1 MITSNGISGCEW
13 GTYSLIGGEKL
24 SDMASRI
31 VLAKFQPPF
40 GDASANPISTG
51 GNYLPSVTDYPP
63 RPTKPLSDYA
73 ADLAFQLLQSMQ
85 YVLPEQPVAIS
96 TFVEFDQQLSNTTA
110 VGNQLAEHMYYQM
123 QRLGIPVADIKLS
136 SQIRVTPAG
145 DLVFSRDSYLDTKQR
160 VNYVLAGTILRD
172 SAGLVVNARVM
183 HMRTKTVIGS
193 AQLHIPDFVLAAPTG
208 IEHPDI
214 SRLRALFLKAVVQP
228 VVQ

>member
-1 MITSNGISGCEW
+1 MKVGICLAAVVVLSGCQLLPE
-13 GTYSLIGGEKL
+13 YQHSCIPCVPAPVADDDE
-24 SDMASRI
+24 
-31 VLAKFQPPF
+31 
-40 GDASANPISTG
+40 SAMLTGTG
-51 GNYLPSVTDYPP
+51 GNYLPSVTDYPA

-85 YVLPEQPVAIS
+85 YMLPEHPVAIS

-136 SQIRVTPAG
+136 RQIRVTPAG
-145 DLVFSRDSYLDTKQR
+145 DLVFSRGSYLDTKQQ

-183 HMRTKTVIGS
+183 HMRTKAVIGS
-193 AQLHIPDFVLAAPTG
+193 AQLHIPDFVLAAPAG
-208 IEHPDI
+208 IEP
-214 SRLRALFLKAVVQP
+214 ATAP
-228 VVQ
+228 

>member
-1 MITSNGISGCEW
+1 MKVGICLAAVVVLSGCQLLPEYQNSCMPCAPSAAAD
-13 GTYSLIGGEKL
+13 G
-24 SDMASRI
+24 
-31 VLAKFQPPF
+31 
-40 GDASANPISTG
+40 GDASASPISTG

-85 YVLPEQPVAIS
+85 YVLPEQPVTIS

-183 HMRTKTVIGS
+183 HMRTKAVIGS
-193 AQLHIPDFVLAAPTG
+193 AQLHIPDFVLTASANVSLSAG
-208 IEHPDI
+208 Y
-214 SRLRALFLKAVVQP
+214 
-228 VVQ
+228 

>member
-1 MITSNGISGCEW
+1 MKVGICLAAVVVLSGCQLLPEYQNSCMPCAPSAIAD
-13 GTYSLIGGEKL
+13 G
-24 SDMASRI
+24 
-31 VLAKFQPPF
+31 

-85 YVLPEQPVAIS
+85 YVLPEQPVAIP

-193 AQLHIPDFVLAAPTG
+193 AQLHIPDFVLTASANVSLSAG
-208 IEHPDI
+208 
-214 SRLRALFLKAVVQP
+214 SAGY
-228 VVQ
+228 

>member
-1 MITSNGISGCEW
+1 MKVGICLAAVAVLSGCQLLPEYQNSCMPCAPSAIAD
-13 GTYSLIGGEKL
+13 G
-24 SDMASRI
+24 
-31 VLAKFQPPF
+31 

-145 DLVFSRDSYLDTKQR
+145 ELVFSRDSYLDTKQR

-214 SRLRALFLKAVVQP
+214 PRVSAIF
-228 VVQ
+228 

>member
-1 MITSNGISGCEW
+1 MKVGICLAAVVVLSGCQLLPE
-13 GTYSLIGGEKL
+13 YQHSCIPCVPAPVADDDESAMLIG
-24 SDMASRI
+24 
-31 VLAKFQPPF
+31 
-40 GDASANPISTG
+40 TG
-51 GNYLPSVTDYPP
+51 GNYLPSVTDYPA

-85 YVLPEQPVAIS
+85 YMLPEQPVAIS

-136 SQIRVTPAG
+136 RQIRVTPAG
-145 DLVFSRDSYLDTKQR
+145 DLVFSRGSYLDTKQQ

-183 HMRTKTVIGS
+183 HIRTKAVIGS
-193 AQLHIPDFVLAAPTG
+193 AQLHIPDFVLAVSTNMSLSAK
-208 IEHPDI
+208 
-214 SRLRALFLKAVVQP
+214 SAAY
-228 VVQ
+228 

>member
-1 MITSNGISGCEW
+1 MKVGICLAAVVVLSGCQLLPE
-13 GTYSLIGGEKL
+13 YQHSCIPCVPAPVA
-24 SDMASRI
+24 D
-31 VLAKFQPPF
+31 
-40 GDASANPISTG
+40 DDDSAMLTGTG
-51 GNYLPSVTDYPP
+51 GNYLPSVTDYPA

-85 YVLPEQPVAIS
+85 YMLPEQPVAIS

-136 SQIRVTPAG
+136 RQIRVTPAG
-145 DLVFSRDSYLDTKQR
+145 DLVFSRGSYLDTKQQ

-183 HMRTKTVIGS
+183 HMRTKAVIGS
-193 AQLHIPDFVLAAPTG
+193 AQLHIPDFVLAAPAG
-208 IEHPDI
+208 IEP
-214 SRLRALFLKAVVQP
+214 ATAP
-228 VVQ
+228 